1 MENDAMDLVKRGIGD
16 RLYTARKKKGV
27 SQIIAGADTGI
38 CTPTLSMYENGMR
51 LPTLTKIMVLADYY
65 GVSVGWLLGET
76 DKMGRVER

>member
-1 MENDAMDLVKRGIGD
+1 MENDSMDLVKRCIGD

-38 CTPTLSMYENGMR
+38 CTPTLSMYENCMR
-51 LPTLTKIMVLADYY
+51 IPTLRNLIILADYY

-76 DKMGRVER
+76 DEMGRGER